1 VLGDT
6 AQLGYGGMLGGTLHN
21 PNTGFELDM
30 NLTYRMRPSRVV
42 EGLLYPDFL
51 YLINMTWND
60 RFLSRE

>member
-1 VLGDT
+1 
-6 AQLGYGGMLGGTLHN
+6 MLGGTLHN